1 MKKTIQ
7 IYTDG
12 ACLRNPGNGGWAAIL
27 LYGPH
32 RKELT
37 GFEKDTTNNRMEL
50 MATIHALKSIKKED
64 IPIEIFTDS
73 KYVRDGITVWI
84 HRWKKNRWK
93 SSSGKQV
100 KNQKLWR
107 ELDSLVNKFKPTFN
121 WVPGHSGVPENERAD
136 FLAKNAAKN
145 NITPF

>member
-12 ACLRNPGNGGWAAIL
+12 ACIRNPGNGGWAAIL

-50 MATIHALKSIKKED
+50 MAAIEGLKAVRKEG

-73 KYVRDGITVWI
+73 KYVRDGINIWI
-84 HRWKKNRWK
+84 HRWKNNRWK
-93 SSSGKQV
+93 ASSGKQV
-100 KNQKLWR
+100 KNQELWR
-107 ELDSLVNKFKPTFN
+107 ELDRLTNKFKPTFN

-136 FLAKNAAKN
+136 FLSNQVARNGM
-145 NITPF
+145 PF

>member
-12 ACLRNPGNGGWAAIL
+12 ACFRNPGNGGWAAIL

-37 GFEKDTTNNRMEL
+37 GFEKDATNNRMEL
-50 MATIHALKSIKKED
+50 MAAINGLKAVKKEG

-73 KYVRDGITVWI
+73 KYVRDGITIWI
-84 HRWKKNRWK
+84 KRWKANRWK
-93 SSSGKQV
+93 ASSGKQV
-100 KNQKLWR
+100 KNQELWR
-107 ELDSLVNKFKPTFN
+107 ELDALVKKLNPTFN
-121 WVPGHSGVPENERAD
+121 WIPGHSGVPENERAD
-136 FLAKNAAKN
+136 FLSKQVAKNGD
-145 NITPF
+145 PF